1 MSLLS
6 KYSYKNINK
15 YLHIFFKYNLFN
27 RLIHFFLNTF
37 VIKTK
42 IPIIS
47 IILFI
52 ITITLNSI
60 QYNNHDGYL
69 QSKIN
74 NNMYK
79 SPNISTSPNSTN
91 MSTSSEPNSTNISIP
106 PISINF
112 LNIILYFYQII
123 GIDGF
128 IQVGLS
134 HILYFLFTYICL
146 ALIEMN
152 IGYIKLVFFFI
163 ILILFINFHHSFS
176 KAICQNDITSDIS
189 PLESSYCCGSFLLF
203 PSIGFVL
210 FIIQKHIKGLYLK
223 LILWFIIGCAWGG
236 TVLYD
241 YLNGS
246 TNIYSSTNIC
256 HIFLHH
262 AMAFLFG
269 IFCALALSN

>member
-1 MSLLS
+1 MSSLS

-15 YLHIFFKYNLFN
+15 YLHIYSKYNWIN
-27 RLIHFFLNTF
+27 NIIHFFLNTF

-60 QYNNHDGYL
+60 QYNNHGRYL

-74 NNMYK
+74 NTMYK

-91 MSTSSEPNSTNISIP
+91 MSISSEPNSTNMLTS
-106 PISINF
+106 SDSTNF

-123 GIDGF
+123 GINGF
-128 IQVGLS
+128 RYMGLS
-134 HILYFLFTYICL
+134 HILYFILTYICL

-152 IGYIKLVFFFI
+152 IGYITLVFFFI
-163 ILILFINFHHSFS
+163 IIILFRNFEGSFS
-176 KAICQNDITSDIS
+176 NAICQNDISGSNSIEG
-189 PLESSYCCGSFLLF
+189 PYCCGSFLLF
-203 PSIGFVL
+203 ASIGFVL
-210 FIIQKHIKGLYLK
+210 FIIQKHIKGLYSK
-223 LILWFIIGCAWGG
+223 LIVWFIIGCVWGG
-236 TVLYD
+236 CVLYD
-241 YLNGS
+241 YYEYYVDN
-246 TNIYSSTNIC
+246 C
-256 HIFLHH
+256 QIFLWH

-269 IFCALALSN
+269 IFCALVLSN